1 MSIQAMEMLQLLAT
15 DAAKAGNEWDVY
27 FQEPLDLP
35 ISSLFVNVLCRC
47 ISFIQFSLH
56 PCLWQLAALSLSISR
71 RLFRAA
77 CSLICWLPSVMS
89 FSLHG
94 GGTLLS
100 LFYRFLL
107 VSLFSFFCFLPLSF
121 HHLKGLLYLS
131 LPPPLSFTHFIFSP
145 FPTAVVKSE
154 PRATSSSSRPVH
166 LVRSSLLSS
175 LLAITLPLCTFF
187 FLHLPFHFRFLCHP
201 PLPLQGAV
209 TSDLLFDSLLALR
222 SRCAYECPH
231 GGESECLL
239 LSHSPLCVCVCM
251 LRAV

>member
-1 MSIQAMEMLQLLAT
+1 MHLIYTVLA
-15 DAAKAGNEWDVY
+15 
-27 FQEPLDLP
+27 
-35 ISSLFVNVLCRC
+35 SST
-47 ISFIQFSLH
+47 SLTIG
-56 PCLWQLAALSLSISR
+56 CALSLHFSPSISCG
-71 RLFRAA
+71 L
-77 CSLICWLPSVMS
+77 LIDLLVAFCNVILPSRRRHTVVPI
-89 FSLHG
+89 LP
-94 GGTLLS
+94 
-100 LFYRFLL
+100 LFAR
-107 VSLFSFFCFLPLSF
+107 VSLFIFFCFLPLSF

-154 PRATSSSSRPVH
+154 PRATSFSSRPVH

-187 FLHLPFHFRFLCHP
+187 FLLHLPFHFRFLCHP

-209 TSDLLFDSLLALR
+209 TSDLFDSLLALR